1 MLENIIKT
9 TKEHMQKSL
18 DSLQYELSKLRTGR
32 ANPGLIENVKVASY
46 GSEMPLNQVATVTVK
61 DAKTLSVAP
70 WDKTLVSAIEKA
82 ILQADLG
89 LNPATTGTTILVPLP
104 VLTEERR
111 RDLVKIVKSESENA
125 KVAVRNIRR
134 QANDDIKKLFKDKI
148 ITEDE
153 ERKAQDGIQ
162 KVTDEFIKKVE
173 EMAARKEKELME
185 V

>member
-1 MLENIIKT
+1 MLENI
-9 TKEHMQKSL
+9 TKITKDHMQKSL
-18 DSLQYELSKLRTGR
+18 DSLQHELGKLRTGR

-46 GSEMPLNQVATVTVK
+46 GSEMPLSQVATINVK
-61 DAKTLSVAP
+61 DAKTLSVTP
-70 WDKTLVSAIEKA
+70 WDKSLVSAIEKA

-104 VLTEERR
+104 ALTEERR

-134 QANDDIKKLFKDKI
+134 QANDDIKKLFKDKA

-153 ERKAQDGIQ
+153 EHRAQDNVQ
-162 KVTDEFIKKVE
+162 KITDDFIKKID
-173 EMAARKEKELME
+173 EMATHKEKELME
-185 V
+185 I